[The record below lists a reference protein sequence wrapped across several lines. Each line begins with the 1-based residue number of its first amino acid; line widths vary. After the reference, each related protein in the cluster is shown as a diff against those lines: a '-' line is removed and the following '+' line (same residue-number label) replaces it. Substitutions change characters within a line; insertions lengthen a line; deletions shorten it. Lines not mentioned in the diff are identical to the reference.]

1 MKNSIKFI
9 SGALAIIIIVAL
21 MTKGLLIVG
30 AMLKSISILL
40 TVLAVIIGAIIM
52 VIVIIALGGL
62 FQSILK

>member
-9 SGALAIIIIVAL
+9 SGALAILIIVAL
-21 MTKGLLIVG
+21 MGKGLLIVG
-30 AMLKSISILL
+30 TMLKSISILL

-62 FQSILK
+62 LQSILK